1 MSAKQNI
8 LVSWLLAFFCIAA
21 VAQQAEYNVGS
32 NWVYPMAQKF
42 VGVDFINSASGSVIN
57 NGTILYSRNL
67 INNGTVNF
75 VTTLPTNPALSKFVG
90 AAQQRISG
98 SGFTRFYSIQF
109 ASQLETGAYSLEQNV
124 TVAHQVDFTK
134 GIVTAFQTTP
144 EKAMNVMQFEASAT
158 SVNASDDC
166 YVDGFV
172 SKLGNS
178 AFTFPIG
185 NGGFYR
191 PASISATTTVTDCF
205 EARYLYVNPDNAG
218 YTRNQ
223 KSLSILQVS
232 DKEYW
237 VINRTSG
244 SSNGQ
249 ITLSWDINKT
259 SATPPIGLKGL
270 SVARWDGTKWIDEG
284 NVLTTGNETV
294 GTVTANVTGY
304 GIFTLATI
312 IMNPPEA
319 IDDNV
324 TSFEDVPLT
333 GTVLANDQ
341 VSNGTTLAVTS
352 FSIAG
357 TAYVPGVNATIPN
370 VGTVTIT
377 SNGTYTFIPVLNF
390 SGTAPTVTYTIRDD
404 ANMTDTGDLIINVF
418 ALPEFQKSSTKPV
431 MNNDGTWSL
440 TYILSVQNDTPFA
453 VKSLQ
458 VKDNLDDVFK
468 TKGCTYTIT
477 SITATGSLNANGLY
491 NGSNNLNTL
500 LDGLSL
506 AANRLDSI
514 RIEVKVE
521 SNSQIDSIHVFNQ
534 AVLSG
539 TINSVNISL
548 LSDDNTVVGTQDP
561 TETVIPA
568 DIIYIPDAISP
579 NGDGINDNLV
589 IGHDAKSKVELEIFN
604 RDGSLVYKNT
614 DYQDEWNGKGS
625 NSWLGRDL
633 VDGTY
638 FISFKLINK
647 STGEVVTKGVRYIT
661 LRR

>member
-1 MSAKQNI
+1 VRTKVNI
-8 LVSWLLAFFCIAA
+8 LVLWLLVFFP
-21 VAQQAEYNVGS
+21 VMTSAQQAEYNMGS
-32 NWVYPMAQKF
+32 NWVYPTAQKF
-42 VGVDFINSASGSVIN
+42 VGMDFINAASGSVIN

-67 INNGTVNF
+67 TNNGIVNF
-75 VTTLPTNPALSKFVG
+75 VTTLATSPALSQFVG
-90 AAQQRISG
+90 SAQQRISG
-98 SGFTRFYSIQF
+98 SGSTRFYGLLF
-109 ASQLETGAYSLEQNV
+109 GSQLVAGAYSLEQNI

-134 GIVTAFQTTP
+134 GIVTALQTTP
-144 EKAMNVMQFEASAT
+144 ETTMNMVQLEATAT
-158 SVNASDDC
+158 VANASDNS

-185 NGGFYR
+185 DGGFYR
-191 PASISATTTVTDCF
+191 PAAISAPVSITDCF
-205 EARYLYVNPDNAG
+205 LARYLYANPDNAG
-218 YTRNQ
+218 YTRSQ
-223 KSLSILQVS
+223 KALPILQVS

-237 VINRTSG
+237 VVNRTSG
-244 SSNGQ
+244 SANGQ
-249 ITLSWDINKT
+249 ITLSWDVNKT
-259 SATPPIGLKGL
+259 SATLPTGLKGL
-270 SVARWDGTKWIDEG
+270 SVARWDGAKWIDEG
-284 NVLTTGNETV
+284 NILTTGNEIA

-304 GIFTLATI
+304 GVFTLATI
-312 IMNPPEA
+312 IMNPPVA
-319 IDDNV
+319 VDDNI
-324 TSFEDVPLT
+324 TSFEDVAST
-333 GTVLANDQ
+333 GSVLANDQ
-341 VSNGTTLAVTS
+341 VSNGTTLTVTN

-357 TAYVPGVNATIPN
+357 TAYTPGSNATIPN
-370 VGTVTIT
+370 VGTVTIA
-377 SNGTYTFIPVLNF
+377 SNGTYIFTPVLNF
-390 SGTAPTVTYTIRDD
+390 SGTAPTVTYTISDD

-418 ALPEFQKSSTKPV
+418 ALPELQKSSTKPV
-431 MNNDGTWSL
+431 MNNDGTWSW

-453 VKSLQ
+453 IKSLQ

-500 LDGLSL
+500 MDGLSL

-539 TINSVNISL
+539 TINSVNVSL
-548 LSDDNTVVGTQDP
+548 LSDDNTVAGTQDP

-604 RDGSLVYKNT
+604 RDGSLVYKNS
-614 DYQDEWNGKGS
+614 DYQDEWVGKGS

-647 STGEVVTKGVRYIT
+647 STGEIVTKGVRYIT